1 MTSYIS
7 AVNQIVKGQISQI
20 PNLVVY
26 GENINNGSSL
36 SGLIRNLEVPDGS
49 RILNVGN
56 CEATQ
61 CGVGF
66 GLMLNGLNAV
76 LFSKQLDFML
86 LGMEQ
91 MVSTYTNI
99 RAYRELDSLGSFT
112 IVSVVCDQGFQGPQ
126 SSFNA
131 LGDMCSMA
139 RVPGYTITNL
149 QDSERVLKSQLATPG
164 FRLVCLS
171 QRLYGTEL
179 LDLEIKYA
187 AEDCSVFQ
195 YEEGEGATIVCFNFS
210 LPEGHMLHEKLEGS
224 GVSSSLFSA
233 NFVFPQDWQRIKES
247 VARTGKLVVID
258 DSKSVSLYAHSM
270 LHALS
275 EQIPPFQKIL
285 ISREADIDFGVCPDD
300 LRIDYDSILAQLGF

>member
-36 SGLIRNLEVPDGS
+36 SGLTRNLEVPDGS

-99 RAYRELDSLGSFT
+99 RAYRELDTLGSFT

-139 RVPGYTITNL
+139 RVPGYTITNA
-149 QDSERVLKSQLATPG
+149 QDSALVLKSQLSAPG
-164 FRLVCLS
+164 FRFVCLS
-171 QRLYGTEL
+171 QRLYGTDF
-179 LDLEIKYA
+179 LDLDVLYA
-187 AEDCSVFQ
+187 ADDCSVFQ
-195 YEEGEGATIVCFNFS
+195 YDDGEDATIVCFNFS
-210 LPEGHMLHEKLEGS
+210 LPEGQLIQQKLMNR

-233 NFVFPQDWQRIKES
+233 NYVFPHNWQRICES
-247 VARTGKLVVID
+247 VSRTRKLVLVD
-258 DSKSVSLYAHSM
+258 DSKSISLWAHTM
-270 LHALS
+270 LQVLT
-275 EQIPPFQKIL
+275 EKCPPFKRVVV
-285 ISREADIDFGVCPDD
+285 SREDDVDFGVSPDK
-300 LRIDYDSILAQLGF
+300 LHVQYDEIMAQLGA